1 MADKHF
7 ERVVSLAT
15 LMIQSNRPVTF
26 EKIQHLLHGY
36 RGKQESAARKF
47 ERDKDELRAMGLDIV
62 VEQDG
67 EGKQGYVVKEHGK
80 TLQLNH
86 LKPEELTALRMCA
99 RGSRLAQALG
109 GRYASTKLETQAED
123 GHGGASLNGILQYHQ
138 PLESGHPKVMDHLE
152 SLADALKRRKKVNMA
167 YSSERRESRRVVE
180 PYGMF
185 LEKGRWHMVGFD
197 HLTQERRIFLLRR
210 VKRLAINPKKP
221 SNADYRI
228 PGDFVLGAHMNVQP
242 WEYSTKPAQA
252 VTARFD
258 AAIASWVGL
267 HLGDR
272 VKTRVISGGRMEA
285 VIPVRNVARFVRW
298 ILPYGAKAEVLSPPV
313 VRQAVIE
320 AFQTVR
326 ALH

>member
-15 LMIQSNRPVTF
+15 LMIQSSRPVTF
-26 EKIQHLLHGY
+26 EKIQHQLNGY
-36 RGKQESAARKF
+36 RGKRESVARKF
-47 ERDKDELRAMGLDIV
+47 ERDKDELRSMGLDIV

-67 EGKQGYVVKEHGK
+67 DGKQGYVVKEHGK
-80 TLQLNH
+80 TLQLAH

-99 RGSRLAQALG
+99 QGSRLAQALG
-109 GRYASTKLETQAED
+109 GRYASTKLDTQTEE
-123 GHGGASLNGILQYHQ
+123 GHDGASLNGILQYHQ
-138 PLESGHPKVMDHLE
+138 PLESGHPKVVDHLE
-152 SLADALKRRKKVNMA
+152 ILADALKRRKQVNMA
-167 YSSERRESRRVVE
+167 YSSERRESRRMVD

-185 LEKGRWHMVGFD
+185 LEKGRWHLVGFD

-210 VKRLAINPKKP
+210 IKRLAV
-221 SNADYRI
+221 NAKRPGEVDYRT
-228 PGDFVLGAHMNVQP
+228 PGDFTLRTHMNVQP
-242 WEYSTKPAQA
+242 WEYSTKPAQV
-252 VTARFD
+252 VTTRFD
-258 AAIASWVGL
+258 AAIASWVGR

-285 VIPVRNVARFVRW
+285 VIPVRNVARFVKW
-298 ILPYGAKAEVLSPPV
+298 ILPYGSKAEVVSPPV